1 MGSSE
6 ERRALAG
13 RLTDTIERL
22 VEAVGAVDAGRLAW
36 RPTAETNSMY
46 VLAVHTIGQA
56 EENVVEVLGGEAV
69 GRDRAAE
76 FAAAGASAEA
86 VRARW
91 AAVRP
96 RLERILDGIREAEW
110 EREREHPRLKIP
122 VRGRDIV
129 LIATTHA
136 AEHLGHV
143 ELTAQ
148 WARAAG
154 LA

>member
-6 ERRALAG
+6 ERRALRQ
-13 RLTDTIERL
+13 RLTGTIERL
-22 VEAVGAVDAGRLAW
+22 VEAVGKVDARTIAW
-36 RPTAETNSMY
+36 RPAADANSIF

-56 EENVVEVLGGEAV
+56 EENVVEVLGGEPV
-69 GRDRAAE
+69 GRDRDAE
-76 FAAAGASAEA
+76 FAAADAAA
-86 VRARW
+86 ATVRARW
-91 AAVRP
+91 AVVRP
-96 RLERILDGIREAEW
+96 RLERVLDGISEAEW
-110 EREREHPRLKIP
+110 ERERDHPRLKLA
-122 VRGRDIV
+122 VRGRDIA

-154 LA
+154 MA